1 MDDLIKVIEDLKRV
15 DHHTVKEELWR
26 LEGFVNRY
34 SRHQELDEESVSDE
48 IQLRYF
54 KLMHPDITESYA
66 EIVAN
71 YLAKAICAKFK
82 APQSINP
89 EREIDVD
96 AMMKIINKTQT
107 EAYIFHSDKLKIVEA
122 LKSTAH
128 LWLKEKEAK

>member
-1 MDDLIKVIEDLKRV
+1 
-15 DHHTVKEELWR
+15 
-26 LEGFVNRY
+26 
-34 SRHQELDEESVSDE
+34 
-48 IQLRYF
+48 
-54 KLMHPDITESYA
+54 MHPDITESYA
-66 EIVAN
+66 EIVAT

-128 LWLKEKEAK
+128 LWLKEKEAKWPR